1 LRAVS
6 IVLEDGGEKFLFL
19 AHHVKNSSQFV
30 QILEFLRVQ
39 PEDLIV
45 SFEVVSLFTIVPI
58 VDSLELLNQH
68 FEANVLALFQQALTS
83 TYFCSDGQFYE
94 QTDGVT
100 MGSPL
105 FPVITNFLMEDFEK
119 KATEQATYKPVCWF
133 SYVGNTLVIWPHGQ
147 EKLIEFLNHLNRLH
161 KKIQFTM
168 QKEEEG
174 HPAFLDMG
182 I

>member
-1 LRAVS
+1 M
-6 IVLEDGGEKFLFL
+6 FL

-58 VDSLELLNQH
+58 VDSLELLIQH
-68 FEANVLALFQQALTS
+68 FEANVLALFKYALTS

-105 FPVITNFLMEDFEK
+105 FPVISNFLKEDF
-119 KATEQATYKPVCWF
+119 
-133 SYVGNTLVIWPHGQ
+133 
-147 EKLIEFLNHLNRLH
+147 
-161 KKIQFTM
+161 
-168 QKEEEG
+168 
-174 HPAFLDMG
+174 
-182 I
+182 